1 MIVFVVLKVVDLVD
15 WLGVEEG
22 CGVVLVGSVLEVLE
36 AGPVV
41 VWVVVV
47 VEGED
52 DERRVVVEE
61 VVVEEVVVVVCVV
74 LIVVLVD

>member
-22 CGVVLVGSVLEVLE
+22 CGVVLVGSVLEALE

-61 VVVEEVVVVVCVV
+61 VVVVVCVV

>member
-22 CGVVLVGSVLEVLE
+22 CGVVLVGSVLEALE

-41 VWVVVV
+41 VWAVV
-47 VEGED
+47 VEVVGGG
-52 DERRVVVEE
+52 RCVVVVEE
-61 VVVEEVVVVVCVV
+61 VVRDV

>member
-22 CGVVLVGSVLEVLE
+22 CGVVLVGSVLEALE

-47 VEGED
+47 EVVGGG
-52 DERRVVVEE
+52 RCVVVVEE
-61 VVVEEVVVVVCVV
+61 VVRDV